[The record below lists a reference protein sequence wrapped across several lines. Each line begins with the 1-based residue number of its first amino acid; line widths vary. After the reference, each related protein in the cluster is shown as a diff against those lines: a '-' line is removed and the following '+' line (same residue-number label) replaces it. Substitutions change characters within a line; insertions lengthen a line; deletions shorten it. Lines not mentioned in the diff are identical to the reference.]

1 MRSATVAR
9 DKLIH
14 DADTRADNFV
24 LRLLTHLREILK
36 VDRESTLLE
45 KGKAGRNFDRGWQKC
60 QSARETRSTME
71 ESCSTLGIISDSPS
85 ARRKNLP
92 TTQPRMPRSRLSR
105 RESQYFAWL
114 YLPAFPSRFH
124 RRGRSSPLAR
134 CNRR

>member
-45 KGKAGRNFDRGWQKC
+45 KRKAGRNFDSRCWAQPCAERDIAVHQKVRSF
-60 QSARETRSTME
+60 QLFTRSCGCPSPVE
-71 ESCSTLGIISDSPS
+71 GIGRAVI
-85 ARRKNLP
+85 
-92 TTQPRMPRSRLSR
+92 
-105 RESQYFAWL
+105 FAD
-114 YLPAFPSRFH
+114 A
-124 RRGRSSPLAR
+124 
-134 CNRR
+134 